1 MSRWWFVPVPVII
14 ASAVLISAPKL
25 PFTARDKAY
34 YADAYT
40 ISFVRPGL
48 VFRVTSATVAADG
61 TVTVRFLITDP
72 LGVPLDRE
80 GIVTPGAVSTSFVL
94 SRIPK
99 GGRFYQAY
107 TKRTKTSNYPPTSG
121 RTARQASSDTGG
133 RYVKIAD
140 GEYDYIFGTRLP
152 ANHEASATH
161 SIGIYGSRN
170 LSEFDLGTN
179 YASTIYTWVP
189 NGSPIVEVR
198 DVINDQSC
206 NRCHDEINFHGGSR
220 RGLPTCVL
228 CHTPAYEDVT
238 NVNPETG
245 NIIDMRVMVHKI
257 HTGALLPSVQSGTPY
272 QIVGNRNEVHDYS
285 KVHLPS
291 EPNNCGK
298 CHDTQATQAHTYL
311 TTPSRAACG
320 ACHDDVNFATGE
332 NHANGLP
339 QLNDNACSQCHIPQG
354 EMDFDASIKGAHVD
368 PQESSLISGVIAKI
382 TSVENT
388 KAGERPS
395 VNFTL
400 QDRLG
405 NLLQPSGLN
414 RIAFV
419 MAGPTTDYGDGLPTK
434 AGYVSESATGAQ
446 ATSSGW
452 RYTFNQAIPAAS
464 TGSFSI
470 AVEARRQETVLA
482 GTLKE
487 RVIQS
492 GSPNDIVHFS
502 VDGSAVSPR
511 RKVVDLQKCNDCHR
525 SLAVHGENR
534 NSTEYCVMCHNPRE
548 NDSARRPANAAPPES
563 VDFALMIHRIHAGN
577 RQSRD
582 FTIFGFGASA
592 NNFNHVGFPGA
603 LDNCLNCHLA
613 GTYNVPVPA
622 RLDKSDPRGFIETV
636 KPAAA
641 ACLGCHT
648 SLDAASHALVNTS
661 SIGESCAVCHGPN
674 ASLSVDRVHAR

>member
-1 MSRWWFVPVPVII
+1 MNAKRILLALSVV

-25 PFTARDKAY
+25 PFTERDKAY
-34 YADAYT
+34 YADANT

-48 VFRVTSATVAADG
+48 VFKVNSVSIAADG
-61 TVTVRFLITDP
+61 TVTARFLVTDP

-80 GIVTPGAVSTSFVL
+80 GIFTPGPVSTSFVL
-94 SRIPK
+94 ARIPK

-107 TKRTKTSNYPPTSG
+107 TKRTKTSNYPPTVG
-121 RTARQASSDTGG
+121 RTARQASNDTGG

-152 ANHEASATH
+152 AGYEASATH

-179 YASTIYTWVP
+179 YASKVYTWTP
-189 NGSPIVEVR
+189 DRSPIVEVR

-206 NRCHDEINFHGGSR
+206 NACHDEINFHGGSR

-238 NVNPETG
+238 NLNPETG

-257 HTGALLPSVQSGTPY
+257 HTGSLLPSVQAGTPY
-272 QIVGNRNEVHDYS
+272 RIVGNRNEVHDYS

-291 EPNNCGK
+291 EPNNCSK
-298 CHDTQATQAHTYL
+298 CHETKATQSQTYL

-320 ACHDDVNFATGE
+320 ACHDNVNFATGD

-339 QLNDNACSQCHIPQG
+339 QFNDNNCAQCHIPQG
-354 EMDFDASIKGAHVD
+354 EMDFDASIKGAHID
-368 PQESSLISGVIAKI
+368 PQESSLIGGVVAKI
-382 TSVENT
+382 LSVENT
-388 KAGERPS
+388 NVGERPT
-395 VNFTL
+395 VHFTVK
-400 QDRLG
+400 DRQG
-405 NLLQPSGLN
+405 NLLEPSRLN

-434 AGYVSESATGAQ
+434 GGYVSESATNAQ
-446 ATSSGW
+446 GTSGGW
-452 RYTFNQAIPAAS
+452 RYTFNQTIPAGS
-464 TGSFSI
+464 TGSFTV

-502 VDGSAVSPR
+502 VDGSAVVPR

-548 NDSARRPANAAPPES
+548 SDVARRPSSAGAPES
-563 VDFALMIHRIHAGN
+563 IDFALMIHRIHAGN

-582 FTIFGFGASA
+582 FTIYGFGSTPY
-592 NNFNHVGFPGA
+592 NFNHIGFPGA
-603 LDNCLNCHLA
+603 LDNCLNCHMP
-613 GTYNVPVPA
+613 GTQNVPVPA
-622 RLDKSDPRGFIETV
+622 RLDKSDPRGFV
-636 KPAAA
+636 AVAKPAMA
-641 ACLGCHT
+641 ACGGCHT

-661 SIGESCAVCHGPN
+661 SLGESCAVCHGPN